1 MLFWMLRV
9 WLLGYSFNKWGN
21 GICRSLRDILSSSSL
36 KQLPWGLRC
45 VVTRQQWSLLA
56 TLYIRP
62 GVWSIPCRG
71 HTQFGL
77 PPQSSGTECCR
88 LPKRQWWPLCPVLS
102 CGRRSSLWQD
112 LREITA
118 SPGNLKLLSLFLDA
132 GTSYYFCFFF
142 YQLNFLL
149 NACIFFSL
157 VFKTDSTSF
166 FFFFFLPPVI
176 NSTWN
181 DSISWA
187 KLVDFCFLGHQRCK
201 EPHLQPACTE
211 CFSPVQRQILV
222 NWNCLS

>member
-166 FFFFFLPPVI
+166 FFFFSFHLL
-176 NSTWN
+176 STP
-181 DSISWA
+181 
-187 KLVDFCFLGHQRCK
+187 LGMI
-201 EPHLQPACTE
+201 P
-211 CFSPVQRQILV
+211 SPGP
-222 NWNCLS
+222 S